1 MGDVPGDTGA
11 APGAPSAPDA
21 AYRFAPIGMIRT
33 CFTEK
38 FGLPRQ
44 SLMVSEARGVLK
56 LNPDPGYRVAL
67 NHLERFSHLWV
78 VFVFHRAL
86 DQGWRPTIRPPRVD
100 APRRVGV
107 FASRSPHRPNP
118 VGMSVVRLE
127 RIDLEAP
134 GGIELHLSGIDLMDG
149 TPVLDIKP
157 YLPYADRVEGASGG
171 WAEGEIPRYAVE
183 FAPEAL
189 ETLRAAPSGAHPRL
203 TDLVTQMLEW
213 DPRPTSQRRAMP
225 IEDPAQEGRCFGFR
239 VLEFDVRWEIRAGG
253 IRVLEIVP
261 ADPSRAEQG
270 VDNTSGF
277 D

>member
-1 MGDVPGDTGA
+1 MEASPGPETA
-11 APGAPSAPDA
+11 AIT
-21 AYRFAPIGMIRT
+21 FTPIGVIRT

-44 SLMVSEARGVLK
+44 SLMVDEARGVLK
-56 LNPDPGYRVAL
+56 LQPDPGYRVAL

-86 DQGWRPTIRPPRVD
+86 AKGWRPTIRPPRVD

-127 RIDLEAP
+127 RIDLDAP

-157 YLPYADRVEGASGG
+157 YLPYVDRVEGATEG
-171 WAEGEIPRYAVE
+171 WAEGDIPRYSVE
-183 FAPEAL
+183 FTPEAL
-189 ETLRAAPSGAHPRL
+189 EALAAARVAARAAAHPRL
-203 TDLVTQMLEW
+203 RELVTQMLEW

-225 IEDPAQEGRCFGFR
+225 IGDPANEGRRFGFR
-239 VLEFDVRWEIRAGG
+239 VLDFDVRWEIRGGG
-253 IRVLEIVP
+253 IRVLEMVP
-261 ADPSRAEQG
+261 AGATPAEQG
-270 VDNTSGF
+270 VDKAPGF